1 MGKLEGKVVV
11 VTGGAKGIGAAVVK
25 RLFEDGSAFVIS
37 LDLNLE
43 QVEAAAKE
51 IDPSGKVVFGMR
63 CNVGDEAEVD
73 EVFGKIIEQFG
84 KIDILVNNAG
94 ITRDAML
101 HKMTRDQWDS
111 VINVNLNSI
120 FNTCKAAVPSMRE
133 QEYGKIVNISSSSA
147 WGNAGQTNYSAS
159 KGAALGFTRSLAKE
173 LGRKNITVNCIA
185 PAMIDTDMTKAMPE
199 EMASMAVMLTPLS
212 RKGNPSEVA
221 SVVSFLASDDS
232 SFITG
237 ECIQTGGGFLM
248 V

>member
-1 MGKLEGKVVV
+1 MGKLDGKVAI

-25 RLFEDGSAFVIS
+25 RLFEDGSAYVIS
-37 LDLNLE
+37 LDLNPE
-43 QVEAAAKE
+43 QVEAAARE
-51 IDPSGKVVFGMR
+51 IDPSGKVIFGMK

-73 EVFGKIIEQFG
+73 EVFGRIIEQFG
-84 KIDILVNNAG
+84 RIDILVNNAG

-120 FNTCKAAVPSMRE
+120 FNTCKAAVPKMRE
-133 QEYGKIVNISSSSA
+133 QEYGKIINVSSSSA

-159 KGAALGFTRSLAKE
+159 KGAVLGFTRSLAKE

-199 EMASMAVMLTPLS
+199 EMASMAVMLTPLA
-212 RKGNPSEVA
+212 RKGDPSEVA
-221 SVVSFLASDDS
+221 SVVSFLASNDS